1 MQLIPMEK
9 KITAIIVEDERLA
22 TELLRNYLQSFPQI
36 NIDGE
41 YSDGFSGIM
50 AINSKKP
57 DLIFLDIRL
66 PKISGMELVEL
77 IEHKP
82 EIIFTTAYDK
92 FAIRAFEMNAVDYL
106 LKPFSRDRFNTAVQ
120 RALYRMAGGESI
132 PPAELMAKDNDANEQ
147 VDRLVVKNKN
157 QIYVIPAEDIY
168 YLEAQDDYVMI
179 YTENERFLKQKTL
192 KSFENTLNAKAFIR
206 VHRSYIVQID
216 KISRL
221 ELFEKES
228 YHLTLGNG
236 AVVPTSKSGYK
247 ALKSALRF

>member
-1 MQLIPMEK
+1 MQLIRMKK
-9 KITAIIVEDERLA
+9 KITAIIVEDESLA
-22 TELLRNYLQSFPQI
+22 KELLRSYLQSFPQI
-36 NIDGE
+36 HIDGE

-66 PKISGMELVEL
+66 PKITGIELVEL
-77 IEHKP
+77 IDHKP

-92 FAIRAFEMNAVDYL
+92 FAIKAFEMNAVDYL
-106 LKPFSRDRFNTAVQ
+106 MKPFSRDRFNTAVH
-120 RALYRMAGGESI
+120 RALERIDGGDSPI
-132 PPAELMAKDNDANEQ
+132 PAELITKDYEIMEE
-147 VDRLVVKNKN
+147 VDRIVVKDKK
-157 QIYVIPAEDIY
+157 QIHVIPVEDIY

-192 KSFENTLNAKAFIR
+192 KSFENILDVKAFIR

-216 KISRL
+216 KIARL

-228 YHLTLGNG
+228 YHLTLGNE

-247 ALKSALRF
+247 TLKKALRF

>member
-1 MQLIPMEK
+1 MEK
-9 KITAIIVEDERLA
+9 KITAIIVEDESLA
-22 TELLRNYLQSFPQI
+22 VELLRSYLQSFPQI
-36 NIDGE
+36 HIDGE

-66 PKISGMELVEL
+66 PKISGVELVEL
-77 IEHKP
+77 IDHKP

-92 FAIRAFEMNAVDYL
+92 FAIKAFDMNAVDYL
-106 LKPFSRDRFNTAVQ
+106 MKPFSQDRFNTAVQ
-120 RALYRMAGGESI
+120 RALERIEGGES
-132 PPAELMAKDNDANEQ
+132 PVPAELMTKDYKIMEQ
-147 VDRLVVKNKN
+147 EDRIVVKDKN
-157 QIYVIPAEDIY
+157 QIHVIPVEDIY

-179 YTENERFLKQKTL
+179 YTENKKFLKQKTL
-192 KSFENTLNAKAFIR
+192 KSFENTLDNKVFIR
-206 VHRSYIVQID
+206 VHRSYIIQID

-221 ELFEKES
+221 ELFEKGS

-247 ALKSALRF
+247 TLKNALRF

>member
-1 MQLIPMEK
+1 MEK
-9 KITAIIVEDERLA
+9 KIKAIIVEDENLA
-22 TELLRNYLQSFPQI
+22 VELLKSYLQSFPQI
-36 NIDGE
+36 HIDGE

-50 AINSKKP
+50 AINLNKP

-77 IEHKP
+77 IDHKP

-92 FAIRAFEMNAVDYL
+92 FAIKAFEMNAVDYL
-106 LKPFSRDRFNTAVQ
+106 MKPFSRDRFNTAVQ
-120 RALYRMAGGESI
+120 RALERIDEGESQT
-132 PPAELMAKDNDANEQ
+132 PAELMTKAYESMEQ
-147 VDRLVVKNKN
+147 VDRIVVKDKN
-157 QIYVIPAEDIY
+157 QIHVIPVEDIY

-179 YTENERFLKQKTL
+179 HTENKRFLKQKTL
-192 KSFENTLNAKAFIR
+192 MSFENSLDVKAFIR

-221 ELFEKES
+221 ELLQKES

-236 AVVPTSKSGYK
+236 AVVPTSKTGYK
-247 ALKSALRF
+247 ALKIALRF

>member
-1 MQLIPMEK
+1 MEK
-9 KITAIIVEDERLA
+9 QIKAIIVEDESLA
-22 TELLRNYLQSFPQI
+22 AELLRSYLQSFPQI
-36 NIDGE
+36 HIDGE

-66 PKISGMELVEL
+66 PKISGVELVEL
-77 IEHKP
+77 IDHKP

-92 FAIRAFEMNAVDYL
+92 FAIKAFEMNAVDYL

-120 RALYRMAGGESI
+120 RALERIDGGESQI
-132 PPAELMAKDNDANEQ
+132 PAELMTKAYESMEQ
-147 VDRLVVKNKN
+147 VDRVVVKDKNK
-157 QIYVIPAEDIY
+157 IHVIPAEDIY

-179 YTENERFLKQKTL
+179 HTENKRFLKQKTL
-192 KSFENTLNAKAFIR
+192 KSFENTLEARVFIR

-228 YHLTLGNG
+228 YHLILGNG
-236 AVVPTSKSGYK
+236 EVVPTSKPGYK
-247 ALKSALRF
+247 ALKTALKF